1 MSAEQSQPAEE
12 PRSVARTALRSA
24 ARVVVA
30 GKEHRMPLDQAE
42 HSLYLDSGDRAYRYQ
57 RFGLLLVLSSII
69 ATGGII
75 IDSTATVVGAM
86 VVAPLAVP
94 IMGVALA
101 MVVGQGARLRGAI
114 LGVIGGIVVC
124 LFVGAAMSP
133 LLGQESPL
141 TNGQIAG
148 RTSPGLADLAIA
160 LATGVVSAVAVI
172 RKDLSDVLPG
182 VAIAIALVPPLCV
195 AGLLLARAEFL
206 AAVGAMT
213 LFATNVLAMILAGVS
228 IFVLVG
234 YARMARLRRKT
245 DLDRRRAAVL
255 VTIAMLGLV
264 ALLGVHTVES
274 LQEART
280 RVGAEQAAVEWV
292 AGTSWKFA
300 GIEYLPEEI
309 VIQILGDGAVPDTD
323 RLLELMGSKVA
334 RSVPIVVD
342 AVRGEVVDAG
352 VAEPVQ

>member
-1 MSAEQSQPAEE
+1 
-12 PRSVARTALRSA
+12 
-24 ARVVVA
+24 
-30 GKEHRMPLDQAE
+30 MPLDQAE

-75 IDSTATVVGAM
+75 INSTATVVGAM

-101 MVVGQGARLRGAI
+101 MVVGHGARLRGG
-114 LGVIGGIVVC
+114 LYGVVGGVVVC
-124 LFVGAAMSP
+124 LIVGAAMSP
-133 LLGQESPL
+133 LMGQTSPL
-141 TNGQIAG
+141 SNDQVAG

-195 AGLLLARAEFL
+195 AGLLVARGEFL
-206 AAVGAMT
+206 AAAGAMT
-213 LFATNVLAMILAGVS
+213 LFATNVLAMILAGIS

-234 YARMARLRRKT
+234 YARAARLRRKT
-245 DLDRRRAAVL
+245 DLDRRRAAIL

-264 ALLGVHTVES
+264 VLLGVHTVES

-280 RVGAEQAAVEWV
+280 KVGAEQAAVEWV
-292 AGTSWKFA
+292 SGTAWKLTGVDF
-300 GIEYLPEEI
+300 LPDVI
-309 VIQILGDGAVPDTD
+309 VVQILGDGPMPDTD
-323 RLLELMGSKVA
+323 ELLDLMSVKVA
-334 RSVPIVVD
+334 HSVPIVVD
-342 AVRGEVVDAG
+342 AVRGQVVDAG
-352 VAEPVQ
+352 VADPQTNE